1 MKFFLLITV
10 SLIFAVFAVS
20 VSAQTRKVGF
30 MDTRLFLDGKN
41 GIKKYVDVINAVDT
55 EFKPA
60 AAEVDG
66 MALKIQNLE
75 KELKA
80 FQEQAQK
87 GVQVNQATVNAKLE
101 EYDKITR
108 EYKFKKESNEAR
120 YNSRQVALVYPV
132 QQDISNA
139 LQEFTKKNGFMI
151 ILDISKDRTGLL
163 LSWDE
168 KADVTKEFI
177 AFYNARSVTLAPV
190 K

>member
-10 SLIFAVFAVS
+10 SLIVAVFAVS
-20 VSAQTRKVGF
+20 VPAQTKKIGII
-30 MDTRLFLDGKN
+30 DTRVFLDSKN
-41 GIKKYVDVINAVDT
+41 GIKKYVDAINAVNA
-55 EFKPA
+55 EFKTA
-60 AAEVDG
+60 AAELDG
-66 MALKIQNLE
+66 LATRIQNLE

-101 EYDKITR
+101 EYDKLTR
-108 EYKFKKESNEAR
+108 DYKFKKEDNEAK
-120 YNSRQVALVYPV
+120 YNRRQIALVYPV

-139 LQEFTKKNGFMI
+139 LQEYTKKNGFMI
-151 ILDISKDRTGLL
+151 ILDVSKDRTGLF

-168 KADVTKEFI
+168 KANVTSDFI
-177 AFYNARSVTLAPV
+177 TFYNARPVTLTVP